1 MCLESLIGTL
11 IGYVHRRT
19 QFFQMAFQTTCTVS
33 LNSMAWKNVVCLEHL
48 IPFKSD
54 FAFFLVLV
62 TFSLTFHLHYITG
75 LPVTEEQLKEAAT
88 QSGVLTVPD
97 DFLPPEFRAECER
110 VLPDSETIRPHEC
123 RDAYIYLKDNFQL

>member
-1 MCLESLIGTL
+1 MSLESRFGTL

-19 QFFQMAFQTTCTVS
+19 RFFQMAFQTTCIVS

-48 IPFKSD
+48 IPFQTWH
-54 FAFFLVLV
+54 FLVLII
-62 TFSLTFHLHYITG
+62 FSLTFHLHYITS

-97 DFLPPEFRAECER
+97 DFLQPEFRAECER

-123 RDAYIYLKDNFQL
+123 RDAYIYLKNNFQL